1 MSLANWLDNRFDRAQ
16 NPENQERLLSTNRE
30 ENARAT
36 DETILHL
43 AVEQE
48 RLVVTMDKDFSELV
62 YRSGKSHKGVLLLRL
77 EDQNQQTK
85 IDVISRILDSYSAEL
100 VEHFSVYQNGQLR
113 IRK

>member
-1 MSLANWLDNRFDRAQ
+1 MY
-16 NPENQERLLSTNRE
+16 
-30 ENARAT
+30 
-36 DETILHL
+36 ETILSL
-43 AVEQE
+43 AAEQE
-48 RLVVTMDKDFSELV
+48 RLVVTMDKDFGELV